1 MEVTAGSAADVI
13 GVHPNTAALSYHR
26 LREVIAEKIADD
38 VPFDGE
44 IEVDESFGWS

>member
-1 MEVTAGSAADVI
+1 MSTQI
-13 GVHPNTAALSYHR
+13 QPLFFIIW

-44 IEVDESFGWS
+44 IEVDESFWWS